1 MKIKRGNK
9 VLCDAYLKNNS
20 FTVDEIM
27 GEQTLTLNFLSRDV
41 IDFEVGDYVE
51 CEGERY
57 RSGIRRRLLSGRSR
71 LAGSIIYRFIQA
83 SMIWKTLYSF

>member
-1 MKIKRGNK
+1 M
-9 VLCDAYLKNNS
+9 VLCDAYLKNKS

-57 RSGIRRRLLSGRSR
+57 KIRYKEKVTKREKSLGWEYN
-71 LAGSIIYRFIQA
+71 IP
-83 SMIWKTLYSF
+83 LYSSKYDLEEVIFY